1 MRIINYFR
9 TLSKFEFA
17 LWVSSISVVTVS
29 FLITGQGVL
38 NLIASLIGVTA
49 LIFLAKGMILGQVLS
64 IVFSV
69 LYGIISYKF
78 GYYGEMIT
86 YLFMSLPMAAIS
98 TIEWLKNPYKDSN
111 VVKISRINKKSVA
124 IMIVLAIITTLIF
137 YFLLKFLNTQNLVF
151 STISITTSFIAAYL
165 TALRSP
171 YFALGYAANDI
182 VLIVLWLLASI
193 KDISFAPMVACFIMF
208 LFNDLYGFVNWRR
221 LQRWQK

>member
-49 LIFLAKGMILGQVLS
+49 LIFLAKGMIFGQVLS

-86 YLFMSLPMAAIS
+86 YLFMTLPMAAIS

>member
-78 GYYGEMIT
+78 GY
-86 YLFMSLPMAAIS
+86 
-98 TIEWLKNPYKDSN
+98 
-111 VVKISRINKKSVA
+111 
-124 IMIVLAIITTLIF
+124 
-137 YFLLKFLNTQNLVF
+137 
-151 STISITTSFIAAYL
+151 
-165 TALRSP
+165 
-171 YFALGYAANDI
+171 
-182 VLIVLWLLASI
+182 
-193 KDISFAPMVACFIMF
+193 
-208 LFNDLYGFVNWRR
+208 
-221 LQRWQK
+221 

>member
-1 MRIINYFR
+1 
-9 TLSKFEFA
+9 
-17 LWVSSISVVTVS
+17 
-29 FLITGQGVL
+29 
-38 NLIASLIGVTA
+38 
-49 LIFLAKGMILGQVLS
+49 
-64 IVFSV
+64 
-69 LYGIISYKF
+69 
-78 GYYGEMIT
+78 MIT
-86 YLFMSLPMAAIS
+86 YLFMTLPMAAIS

>member
-17 LWVSSISVVTVS
+17 LWVSSTSVVTVS
-29 FLITGQGVL
+29 FFITGQGVL

-49 LIFLAKGMILGQVLS
+49 LIFLAKGMIFGQVLS

-86 YLFMSLPMAAIS
+86 YLFMTLPMAAIS

>member
-86 YLFMSLPMAAIS
+86 YLFMTLPMAAIS